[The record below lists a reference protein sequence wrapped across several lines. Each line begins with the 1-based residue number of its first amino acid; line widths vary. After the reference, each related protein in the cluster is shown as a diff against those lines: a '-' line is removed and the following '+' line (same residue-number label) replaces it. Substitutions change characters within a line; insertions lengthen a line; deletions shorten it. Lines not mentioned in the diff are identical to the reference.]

1 MRIIPERPTGNLKGA
16 GYARHRRSAGQRH
29 GSAGA
34 SSRTTAL
41 AGAKDLLESG
51 VHALA
56 ETLPASLIDTM
67 RTQLAQAEAK
77 GNPPKPEW

>member
-1 MRIIPERPTGNLKGA
+1 
-16 GYARHRRSAGQRH
+16 
-29 GSAGA
+29 
-34 SSRTTAL
+34 
-41 AGAKDLLESG
+41 

>member
-1 MRIIPERPTGNLKGA
+1 VRVTRVIAEAQANGMEVLA
-16 GYARHRRSAGQRH
+16 HL
-29 GSAGA
+29 
-34 SSRTTAL
+34 SRTTAL